1 MLSAA
6 TDGRSAKRPQ
16 SRPAPLSSKNNALN
30 VCVMT
35 GAVSRILSAAC
46 ARRYKGANS
55 TYNDI
60 GTISYA
66 AHTAVISPPSHIATG
81 GVRFFG
87 GCCMV
92 RTALT
97 KSCFCARA
105 RGADKERAEE
115 GKKQHAPKPI
125 GMFFV
130 WELRGVFCTSALEE
144 AENGLCFGMLNFLQ
158 HL

>member
-1 MLSAA
+1 MSLGDALGGDSR
-6 TDGRSAKRPQ
+6 RSAKRPQ

-105 RGADKERAEE
+105 RGADKECAEE
-115 GKKQHAPKPI
+115 GKNSTHQNLLACFLY
-125 GMFFV
+125 GSC
-130 WELRGVFCTSALEE
+130 GVFCTSAL
-144 AENGLCFGMLNFLQ
+144 
-158 HL
+158 